1 MTLHEFRA
9 AHMQEA
15 ERAAEPS
22 SEQSA
27 EPAAPT
33 KKKGLFGFGG
43 KDKGLP
49 TVTDDSYLV
58 SGRIGSSSSSGDGK
72 QQLPLYVFQQ
82 DSEACTEG
90 YDLLKQ
96 FGKYP
101 LQDNTYAASCS
112 GSSSVRVY
120 IRVTER

>member
-1 MTLHEFRA
+1 MITSYYIHCCAPHTAKFNVSTESMTLHEFRA

-27 EPAAPT
+27 EPAALT
-33 KKKGLFGFGG
+33 KKKRRLFGFGA
-43 KDKGLP
+43 KDERTP
-49 TVTDDSYLV
+49 TVKDDSN
-58 SGRIGSSSSSGDGK
+58 IATGSSGSTGSSGDDK

-96 FGKYP
+96 FGK
-101 LQDNTYAASCS
+101 
-112 GSSSVRVY
+112 
-120 IRVTER
+120 